1 MGSRGFLL
9 PGVFAAVCAAGMSA
23 ALVERL
29 SAQAAPITTAQAAAG
44 RQAYEA
50 SCASCHLPSLGGRN
64 EAPPLAGANF
74 LSTWRQRTTTDLV
87 NHIQTTMPP
96 GNPGVL
102 GESVNLSI
110 VAYILQVNGAR
121 PGETALSVSTAVPIG
136 SVASGAAAAPAQAAG
151 GAPAPA
157 QAGPPRPAARRGIT
171 VAGEVKDF
179 VPVTDAMLRNPDPG
193 DWLMARR
200 NYYGWSH
207 SPLKQVT
214 RENVKGL
221 QLVWAWNMSE
231 GGWSEP
237 TPIVHNGIV
246 YLANTSNIVQAIEGA
261 TGRLIWENRLGPDA
275 GSSYGAIRTL
285 SMYQDKVFLAATD
298 ARMVALDA
306 RTGRSVWETVVADKD
321 KGYGNTAGSIVINGK
336 VIQGLIGCDRYG
348 NDGCFITALDANT
361 GQIAWRFQTIG
372 RQGQPGGD
380 TWGKL
385 PDMLRVGGESWI
397 TGSFDPDLNLT
408 YWGTAQPKPWMRSS
422 RGTGPDDDNLYTSST
437 LALNPDT
444 GKLVW
449 HFQHAPGET
458 LDLDEVFERVLVD
471 VGDRKV
477 VFTVGKPG
485 ILWKLDRKTG
495 EFLGHKETVF
505 QNVFQSIDPKTGR
518 PAYRPDILEQ
528 ETGQWVASC
537 PSTEGGH
544 NWQSMSY
551 HPGTEQLIIPL
562 SQSCMEM
569 QGREVE
575 PVAGGGGAMA
585 NRRFFEMPGS
595 NGNIGK
601 LAAYDVKTMKEMWS
615 LQQRPAFLTGV
626 LSTAGDLAFVGD
638 LDREF
643 KALDVKTGAVLWR
656 TKLGT
661 SVQGYPVSFSAN
673 GKQYIAVSTGL
684 GGGSPRNVPQTI
696 SSDVNYPAT
705 GNALYVFALPD

>member
-1 MGSRGFLL
+1 MCRKRFVL
-9 PGVFAAVCAAGMSA
+9 PIALAAMCALGVSVVMM
-23 ALVERL
+23 
-29 SAQAAPITTAQAAAG
+29 AQVSVQPPPFTAAQAAAG

-50 SCASCHLPSLGGRN
+50 SCASCHLRDLGGRN

-74 LSTWRQRTTTDLV
+74 LNVWRQRTTTDLV

-96 GNPGVL
+96 ASPGLL
-102 GESVNLSI
+102 GESASLAV
-110 VAYILQVNGAR
+110 VAYILQVNGVRTGDVALTVSSAVAI
-121 PGETALSVSTAVPIG
+121 GAVTTGQTAPVP
-136 SVASGAAAAPAQAAG
+136 AAAPIAAQAA
-151 GAPAPA
+151 PAPRA
-157 QAGPPRPAARRGIT
+157 PSRRGLT
-171 VAGEVKDF
+171 VAGEVKDY
-179 VPVTDAMLRNPDPG
+179 VPVTDQMLRNPDPG

-200 NYYGWSH
+200 NYYGWSY

-214 RENVKGL
+214 RENVRGL

-275 GSSYGAIRTL
+275 GTSYGAIRTL

-306 RTGRSVWETVVADKD
+306 RTGRVVWETVVADKE
-321 KGYGNTAGSIVINGK
+321 KGYGNTAGSVVINGK

-361 GQIAWRFQTIG
+361 GQIVWRFQTIG

-385 PDMLRVGGESWI
+385 PDLLRVGGEAWI
-397 TGSFDPDLNLT
+397 TGSYDPDLNLT

-422 RGTGPDDDNLYTSST
+422 RGTGPADDNLYTSST

-444 GKLVW
+444 GTLAW

-495 EFLGHKETVF
+495 EFLGHHETVF

-528 ETGQWVASC
+528 QTGQWVAAC

-569 QGREVE
+569 QGRTVE

-643 KALDVKTGAVLWR
+643 KAVDVKTGAVLWR
-656 TKLGT
+656 TRLGT

-696 SSDVNYPAT
+696 SSDVNYPST